1 MTLRP
6 LQRVGAGHWL
16 SHDGQWTF
24 LRHWS
29 DPHPQRWFAY
39 RTRDG
44 VTQDPVNDGSGDVTL
59 SDAVDSVAEM
69 LAQAALPNP
78 GGLEFRVR
86 R

>member
-1 MTLRP
+1 MARADA
-6 LQRVGAGHWL
+6 LQG
-16 SHDGQWTF
+16 SH
-24 LRHWS
+24 
-29 DPHPQRWFAY
+29 
-39 RTRDG
+39 
-44 VTQDPVNDGSGDVTL
+44 DGSGDVTL